1 MTLLD
6 PDKQS
11 ATEAATLAA
20 EAGRAGTDA
29 IMVGGSTGVT
39 QDKVDGTVLAI
50 KEAVRVPVIL
60 FPASAANLSP
70 HADALY
76 FMSLLNSRDPRLIV
90 GEQRLAA
97 PIVKAWGLETI
108 PMAYLVVEPRMRA
121 GEIGDAELISRKT
134 PTVAVQYALAA
145 QMLGMKLVYLE
156 AGSGAPEP
164 VPAKVIR
171 AVREAI
177 DIPVVVGGGIR
188 TPEDAKAVAAAGAD
202 VVVPAYIA
210 AYATVPLAERLGG
223 RMNFRRS
230 FLLVFVSL
238 IMVGAIELAVVA
250 ALTLY
255 SVLGTT
261 TYAFRI
267 DRAVVLGYGAVLWIR
282 AVILTATSN
291 SRYIRTLP
299 AASLHP
305 VLGLVGLA
313 VFARL
318 GVWDIVMA
326 FAVYTLFFLSA
337 VAYTEIATRPLLR
350 SFGADGLK
358 LLRSTLDQYG
368 EQEEAGIAELETFFD
383 SISVRARVRVA
394 GLAFRRAKGLKA
406 ILIAPAVHPGPMG
419 FVSGSDLP
427 SKIARGLTDLTPNVL
442 VAHGPTTHDE
452 NPATTAE
459 VKKVSEAVREMVGA
473 AAFGPKV
480 GSACRVTYAR
490 ASALAQA
497 FGDVVLIVAS
507 FAPNPTD
514 DIDSATGHAAVQ
526 EARLAGA
533 RDAIFV
539 DAHNCHEPGVGLTL
553 FGSERSHE
561 IIQAAK
567 AATQAALKAP
577 KAGARVGYAARRGF
591 ATPDQGIGARGIEAL
606 VIETGG
612 VRTAY
617 VLFDGN
623 NMVPGIRDE
632 IRLRLAGLVQESEAM
647 TSDNH

>member
-1 MTLLD
+1 MH
-6 PDKQS
+6 
-11 ATEAATLAA
+11 
-20 EAGRAGTDA
+20 
-29 IMVGGSTGVT
+29 
-39 QDKVDGTVLAI
+39 VLRP
-50 KEAVRVPVIL
+50 K
-60 FPASAANLSP
+60 
-70 HADALY
+70 
-76 FMSLLNSRDPRLIV
+76 
-90 GEQRLAA
+90 
-97 PIVKAWGLETI
+97 
-108 PMAYLVVEPRMRA
+108 
-121 GEIGDAELISRKT
+121 
-134 PTVAVQYALAA
+134 TVAESHAETTRMARRLFVSPPAQRMVLPILVFSLMESFLLIYPALD
-145 QMLGMKLVYLE
+145 GW
-156 AGSGAPEP
+156 
-164 VPAKVIR
+164 R
-171 AVREAI
+171 
-177 DIPVVVGGGIR
+177 VVWG
-188 TPEDAKAVAAAGAD
+188 AVAIA
-202 VVVPAYIA
+202 VPAYVA

-255 SVLGTT
+255 AVLGTT

-291 SRYIRTLP
+291 SKYVRTLP

-305 VLGLVGLA
+305 VLGYIGLA
-313 VFARL
+313 VFVHL
-318 GVWDIVMA
+318 GVWDIVLA
-326 FAVYTLFFLSA
+326 LAVYALFFLSA
-337 VAYTEIATRPLLR
+337 VAYTEIAKRPLLR

-368 EQEEAGIAELETFFD
+368 EQEESGIAELESFFD

-394 GLAFRRAKGLKA
+394 GLAFRTAKGIKA
-406 ILIAPAVHPGPMG
+406 ILLAPAVHPGPMG

-452 NPATTAE
+452 NPATSAE
-459 VKKVSEAVREMVGA
+459 VKKVPEAVREMVAA
-473 AAFGPKV
+473 AAFGSKV
-480 GSACRVTYAR
+480 GSARRVTYAR

-497 FGDVVLIVAS
+497 FGDVVMIVAS

-526 EARLAGA
+526 EARLVGA
-533 RDAIFV
+533 QDAIFV

-567 AATQAALKAP
+567 AATQAALNAP
-577 KAGARVGYAARRGF
+577 KDRARVGYAARRGF

-606 VIETGG
+606 VVETGG

-647 TSDNH
+647 TSDNHSVNLSMDGFNAVGAALDQQTILAQAEGAVREAMANLEEAEVAAFASEIANFRIFGPQSASRLTTSINSTMAVLRPALYVTLSGAIALGALVIVLF

>member
-1 MTLLD
+1 MHVLRPKTVAESHAETTRMARRLFVSPPAQRMVLPILAFALMESFLLVYPGLD
-6 PDKQS
+6 
-11 ATEAATLAA
+11 
-20 EAGRAGTDA
+20 
-29 IMVGGSTGVT
+29 GVR
-39 QDKVDGTVLAI
+39 VAWGALAI
-50 KEAVRVPVIL
+50 
-60 FPASAANLSP
+60 
-70 HADALY
+70 AL
-76 FMSLLNSRDPRLIV
+76 
-90 GEQRLAA
+90 
-97 PIVKAWGLETI
+97 
-108 PMAYLVVEPRMRA
+108 
-121 GEIGDAELISRKT
+121 
-134 PTVAVQYALAA
+134 
-145 QMLGMKLVYLE
+145 
-156 AGSGAPEP
+156 
-164 VPAKVIR
+164 
-171 AVREAI
+171 
-177 DIPVVVGGGIR
+177 
-188 TPEDAKAVAAAGAD
+188 
-202 VVVPAYIA
+202 PAYISG
-210 AYATVPLAERLGG
+210 YATVPLAERLGG
-223 RMNFRRS
+223 RMYFRRS

-238 IMVGAIELAVVA
+238 IMVGAIELAVVV
-250 ALTLY
+250 ALTSY
-255 SVLGTT
+255 SIFGAP

-291 SRYIRTLP
+291 SKYVRTLP

-305 VLGLVGLA
+305 VLGLIGLA
-313 VFARL
+313 IFARY
-318 GVWDIVMA
+318 GVWDVVMA
-326 FAVYTLFFLSA
+326 VAVYALFFLSA
-337 VAYTEIATRPLLR
+337 VAYTEIAKRPLLR

-383 SISVRARVRVA
+383 SISVRARVRVG
-394 GLAFRRAKGLKA
+394 GLAFRTARQLKA
-406 ILIAPAVHPGPMG
+406 IFLAPAVHPGPMG

-452 NPATTAE
+452 NPATSAE
-459 VKKVSEAVREMVGA
+459 VKKVSEAVREMVGSA
-473 AAFGPKV
+473 TFGPTA
-480 GSACRVTYAR
+480 GRACRVKYAR

-497 FGDVVLIVAS
+497 FGDDVLIVAS

-526 EARLAGA
+526 EARLVGA

-567 AATQAALKAP
+567 TATQAALQAP
-577 KAGARVGYAARRGF
+577 RDRLRVGYAARRGF

-612 VRTAY
+612 QRTAY

-632 IRLRLAGLVQESEAM
+632 IRLRLAGLVQECEAM
-647 TSDNH
+647 TTDNHSVNLSMDGFNAIGAALDRQTIVAQAEGTVREAIANLEAAEVAAFAGEIANFRIFGPQSASRLTTSINSTMAVLRPALYVTLSGAIALGALVIVLF

>member
-1 MTLLD
+1 
-6 PDKQS
+6 
-11 ATEAATLAA
+11 
-20 EAGRAGTDA
+20 
-29 IMVGGSTGVT
+29 
-39 QDKVDGTVLAI
+39 
-50 KEAVRVPVIL
+50 
-60 FPASAANLSP
+60 
-70 HADALY
+70 
-76 FMSLLNSRDPRLIV
+76 
-90 GEQRLAA
+90 
-97 PIVKAWGLETI
+97 
-108 PMAYLVVEPRMRA
+108 
-121 GEIGDAELISRKT
+121 
-134 PTVAVQYALAA
+134 
-145 QMLGMKLVYLE
+145 
-156 AGSGAPEP
+156 
-164 VPAKVIR
+164 
-171 AVREAI
+171 
-177 DIPVVVGGGIR
+177 
-188 TPEDAKAVAAAGAD
+188 
-202 VVVPAYIA
+202 
-210 AYATVPLAERLGG
+210 
-223 RMNFRRS
+223 MNFRRS

-337 VAYTEIATRPLLR
+337 VAYTEIAKRPLLR

-368 EQEEAGIAELETFFD
+368 EQEEAGIAELESFFD

-394 GLAFRRAKGLKA
+394 GLAFRTAKGIKA

-514 DIDSATGHAAVQ
+514 DIDSATGHAV
-526 EARLAGA
+526 
-533 RDAIFV
+533 
-539 DAHNCHEPGVGLTL
+539 
-553 FGSERSHE
+553 
-561 IIQAAK
+561 
-567 AATQAALKAP
+567 
-577 KAGARVGYAARRGF
+577 
-591 ATPDQGIGARGIEAL
+591 
-606 VIETGG
+606 
-612 VRTAY
+612 
-617 VLFDGN
+617 
-623 NMVPGIRDE
+623 
-632 IRLRLAGLVQESEAM
+632 VQESEAM
-647 TSDNH
+647 TSDNHSVNLSMDGFNAVGAALDQQTILAQAERAVREAIANLEETEVAAFATEIANFRIFGPQSASRLTTSINSTMAVLRPALYVTLSGAIALGALVIVLF

>member
-1 MTLLD
+1 MH
-6 PDKQS
+6 
-11 ATEAATLAA
+11 
-20 EAGRAGTDA
+20 
-29 IMVGGSTGVT
+29 
-39 QDKVDGTVLAI
+39 VLRP
-50 KEAVRVPVIL
+50 K
-60 FPASAANLSP
+60 
-70 HADALY
+70 
-76 FMSLLNSRDPRLIV
+76 
-90 GEQRLAA
+90 
-97 PIVKAWGLETI
+97 
-108 PMAYLVVEPRMRA
+108 
-121 GEIGDAELISRKT
+121 
-134 PTVAVQYALAA
+134 TVAESHAETTRMARRLFVSPPAQRMVLPILVFSLMESFLLIYPALD
-145 QMLGMKLVYLE
+145 GW
-156 AGSGAPEP
+156 
-164 VPAKVIR
+164 R
-171 AVREAI
+171 
-177 DIPVVVGGGIR
+177 VVWG
-188 TPEDAKAVAAAGAD
+188 AVAIA
-202 VVVPAYIA
+202 VPAYVA

-238 IMVGAIELAVVA
+238 ITVGAIELAVVA

-291 SRYIRTLP
+291 SKYVRTLP

-305 VLGLVGLA
+305 VLGYIGLA
-313 VFARL
+313 VFVHL
-318 GVWDIVMA
+318 GVWDIVLA
-326 FAVYTLFFLSA
+326 LAVYALFFLSA
-337 VAYTEIATRPLLR
+337 VAYTEIAKRPLLR

-368 EQEEAGIAELETFFD
+368 EQEESGIAELESFFD

-394 GLAFRRAKGLKA
+394 GLAFRTAKGIKA
-406 ILIAPAVHPGPMG
+406 ILLAPAVHPGPMG

-452 NPATTAE
+452 NPATSAE
-459 VKKVSEAVREMVGA
+459 VKKVPEAVREMVAA
-473 AAFGPKV
+473 AAFGSKV
-480 GSACRVTYAR
+480 GSARRVTYAR

-497 FGDVVLIVAS
+497 FGDVVMIVAS

-526 EARLAGA
+526 EARLVGA
-533 RDAIFV
+533 QDAIFV

-567 AATQAALKAP
+567 AATQAALNAP
-577 KAGARVGYAARRGF
+577 KDRARVGYAARRGF

-606 VIETGG
+606 VVETGG

-647 TSDNH
+647 TSDNHSVNLSMDGFNAVGAALDQQTILAQAEGAVREAMANLEEAEVAAFASEIANFRIFGPQSASRLTTSINSTMAVLRPALYVTLSGAIALGALVIVLF

>member
-1 MTLLD
+1 MH
-6 PDKQS
+6 
-11 ATEAATLAA
+11 
-20 EAGRAGTDA
+20 
-29 IMVGGSTGVT
+29 
-39 QDKVDGTVLAI
+39 VLRP
-50 KEAVRVPVIL
+50 K
-60 FPASAANLSP
+60 
-70 HADALY
+70 
-76 FMSLLNSRDPRLIV
+76 
-90 GEQRLAA
+90 
-97 PIVKAWGLETI
+97 
-108 PMAYLVVEPRMRA
+108 
-121 GEIGDAELISRKT
+121 
-134 PTVAVQYALAA
+134 TVAESHAETTRMARRLFV
-145 QMLGMKLVYLE
+145 
-156 AGSGAPEP
+156 SP
-164 VPAKVIR
+164 PAKRMVLPILVFSLMESFLLIYPSLNGWR
-171 AVREAI
+171 
-177 DIPVVVGGGIR
+177 VVWG
-188 TPEDAKAVAAAGAD
+188 AVAIA
-202 VVVPAYIA
+202 VPAYIA

-255 SVLGTT
+255 AVLGTT

-291 SRYIRTLP
+291 SKYVRTLP

-305 VLGLVGLA
+305 VLGYIGLA
-313 VFARL
+313 VFVHL
-318 GVWDIVMA
+318 GVWDIVLA
-326 FAVYTLFFLSA
+326 LAVYALFFLSA
-337 VAYTEIATRPLLR
+337 VAYTEIAKRPLLR

-368 EQEEAGIAELETFFD
+368 EQEESGIVELESFFD

-394 GLAFRRAKGLKA
+394 GLAFRTAKGIKA
-406 ILIAPAVHPGPMG
+406 ILLAPAVHPGPMG

-452 NPATTAE
+452 NPATSAE
-459 VKKVSEAVREMVGA
+459 VKKVPEAVREMVAA
-473 AAFGPKV
+473 AAFGSKV
-480 GSACRVTYAR
+480 GSARRVTYAR

-497 FGDVVLIVAS
+497 FGDVVMIVAS

-526 EARLAGA
+526 EARLVGA
-533 RDAIFV
+533 QDAIFV

-567 AATQAALKAP
+567 AATQAALNAP
-577 KAGARVGYAARRGF
+577 KDRARVGYAARRGF

-606 VIETGG
+606 VVETGG

-647 TSDNH
+647 TSDNHSVNLSMDGFNAVGAALDQQTILAQAEGAVREAMANLEEAEVAAFASEIANFRIFGPQSASRLTTSINSTMAVLRPALYVTLSGAIALGALVIVLF

>member
-1 MTLLD
+1 MH
-6 PDKQS
+6 
-11 ATEAATLAA
+11 
-20 EAGRAGTDA
+20 
-29 IMVGGSTGVT
+29 
-39 QDKVDGTVLAI
+39 VLRP
-50 KEAVRVPVIL
+50 K
-60 FPASAANLSP
+60 
-70 HADALY
+70 
-76 FMSLLNSRDPRLIV
+76 
-90 GEQRLAA
+90 
-97 PIVKAWGLETI
+97 
-108 PMAYLVVEPRMRA
+108 
-121 GEIGDAELISRKT
+121 
-134 PTVAVQYALAA
+134 TVAESHAETTRMARRLFVSPPAQRMVLPILVFSLMESFLLIYPALD
-145 QMLGMKLVYLE
+145 GW
-156 AGSGAPEP
+156 
-164 VPAKVIR
+164 R
-171 AVREAI
+171 
-177 DIPVVVGGGIR
+177 VVWG
-188 TPEDAKAVAAAGAD
+188 AVAIA
-202 VVVPAYIA
+202 VPAYVA

-291 SRYIRTLP
+291 SKYVRTLP

-305 VLGLVGLA
+305 VLGYIGLA
-313 VFARL
+313 VFVHL
-318 GVWDIVMA
+318 GVWDIVLA
-326 FAVYTLFFLSA
+326 LAVYALFFLSA
-337 VAYTEIATRPLLR
+337 VAYTEIAKRPLLR

-368 EQEEAGIAELETFFD
+368 EQEESGIVELESFFD

-394 GLAFRRAKGLKA
+394 GLAFRTAKGIKA
-406 ILIAPAVHPGPMG
+406 ILLAPAVHPGPMG

-452 NPATTAE
+452 NPATSAE
-459 VKKVSEAVREMVGA
+459 VKKVPEAVREMVAA
-473 AAFGPKV
+473 AAFGSKV
-480 GSACRVTYAR
+480 GSARRVTYAR

-497 FGDVVLIVAS
+497 FGDVVMIVAS

-526 EARLAGA
+526 EARLVGA
-533 RDAIFV
+533 QDAIFV

-561 IIQAAK
+561 IIEAAK

-577 KAGARVGYAARRGF
+577 KGRARVGYAARRGF

-606 VIETGG
+606 VVETGG

-647 TSDNH
+647 TSDNHSVNLSMDGFNAVGAALDQQTILAQAEGAVREAMANLEEVEVAAFASEIANFRIFGPQSASRLTTSINSTMAVLRPALYVTLSGAIALGALVIVLF

>member
-1 MTLLD
+1 MH
-6 PDKQS
+6 
-11 ATEAATLAA
+11 
-20 EAGRAGTDA
+20 
-29 IMVGGSTGVT
+29 
-39 QDKVDGTVLAI
+39 VLRP
-50 KEAVRVPVIL
+50 K
-60 FPASAANLSP
+60 
-70 HADALY
+70 
-76 FMSLLNSRDPRLIV
+76 
-90 GEQRLAA
+90 
-97 PIVKAWGLETI
+97 
-108 PMAYLVVEPRMRA
+108 
-121 GEIGDAELISRKT
+121 
-134 PTVAVQYALAA
+134 TVAESHAETTRMARRLFVSPPAQRMVLPILAFSL
-145 QMLGMKLVYLE
+145 MESFLLVYPALD
-156 AGSGAPEP
+156 GFRVVWGA
-164 VPAKVIR
+164 VSI
-171 AVREAI
+171 
-177 DIPVVVGGGIR
+177 
-188 TPEDAKAVAAAGAD
+188 
-202 VVVPAYIA
+202 VVPAYIA

-291 SRYIRTLP
+291 SRYVRTLP

-305 VLGLVGLA
+305 VLGLIGLA
-313 VFARL
+313 
-318 GVWDIVMA
+318 
-326 FAVYTLFFLSA
+326 
-337 VAYTEIATRPLLR
+337 
-350 SFGADGLK
+350 
-358 LLRSTLDQYG
+358 
-368 EQEEAGIAELETFFD
+368 
-383 SISVRARVRVA
+383 
-394 GLAFRRAKGLKA
+394 A

-533 RDAIFV
+533 RDSRRDPITPRRTR
-539 DAHNCHEPGVGLTL
+539 PGV
-553 FGSERSHE
+553 
-561 IIQAAK
+561 
-567 AATQAALKAP
+567 
-577 KAGARVGYAARRGF
+577 RG
-591 ATPDQGIGARGIEAL
+591 D
-606 VIETGG
+606 
-612 VRTAY
+612 
-617 VLFDGN
+617 
-623 NMVPGIRDE
+623 DE
-632 IRLRLAGLVQESEAM
+632 
-647 TSDNH
+647 